1 MEAIFHEQ
9 QEGSLCAQHCLNSLL
24 QGQFYSAIDLGELA
38 AELDTMERRRMAEMG
53 EDSAEYRAFIAQ
65 PSANM
70 DDSGFFSVQVISR
83 ALTVWGLDL
92 VPRDSSDPAAV
103 RAKASPIAANAYI
116 CNYREHW
123 FAIRRLGNQWFNLNS
138 LLEGP
143 ELVSNSY
150 LGEFLAQLQ
159 QEGYSIFLVTGTL
172 PECDADLVLQAVPAV
187 QSAPPRLLSDV
198 NSSGSAGSTAR
209 AQAGR
214 APPPIPGMRGQSS
227 AQEDEAAELEAA
239 MMMSLAETS
248 GSGGAA
254 AQLDSETLD
263 QVMAMQRT
271 GNMNQEEE
279 LEMALRLSQQQH
291 QQPAPVPEVS
301 EEDEI
306 QKAIALSLEGGAGL
320 GLGGVSSGGGAESGG
335 WGGRL
340 AEQEREEEQR
350 YKEEA
355 EKAVREEE
363 EQLRQALAMSMDME
377 TGSAA
382 PKSTS
387 ASAAK
392 GTVPTVQ
399 TSPSSLTA
407 AKPKT
412 AKPTEASR
420 VDPVQAGWHK
430 PKNPAPGSIAS
441 AAPAAAGPSGLQQA
455 PSPTSPK
462 APQETTSPTKTAP
475 AALAMPEG
483 PGHTLGGASTAAR
496 GARPGRGAEK
506 AQDDPQEIRRRR
518 LAFLDKM
525 AKEQKEKEQEK

>member
-209 AQAGR
+209 AQGR
-214 APPPIPGMRGQSS
+214 ASAPIPGMRGQSS

-263 QVMAMQRT
+263 QVMAMQRS

-291 QQPAPVPEVS
+291 QQPAQVPEVS

-320 GLGGVSSGGGAESGG
+320 GLGGVSSGGVEAG

-377 TGSAA
+377 TGPTS

-387 ASAAK
+387 TSATKATATSAPK
-392 GTVPTVQ
+392 VS
-399 TSPSSLTA
+399 TSPSTVA
-407 AKPKT
+407 AGGTSKIVKS
-412 AKPTEASR
+412 AEASR

-441 AAPAAAGPSGLQQA
+441 AAPAPAGPSGLQT
-455 PSPTSPK
+455 SPTSPK
-462 APQETTSPTKTAP
+462 APQQTTSPAKNAP
-475 AALAMPEG
+475 AAPAMPEG
-483 PGHTLGGASTAAR
+483 PGHTLGGASTAAK
-496 GARPGRGAEK
+496 GARPGRGEK

-525 AKEQKEKEQEK
+525 AKEQKEKEQQK

>member
-159 QEGYSIFLVTGTL
+159 QEGYSIFLVTGNL

-187 QSAPPRLLSDV
+187 QSAPPRLLGDV
-198 NSSGSAGSTAR
+198 NSSGSVATTAR
-209 AQAGR
+209 AQGR
-214 APPPIPGMRGQSS
+214 APPAIPGMRGQSS

-263 QVMAMQRT
+263 QVMAMQRS

-291 QQPAPVPEVS
+291 QQPARVPEVS

-306 QKAIALSLEGGAGL
+306 QKAIALSLEGGAAL
-320 GLGGVSSGGGAESGG
+320 GLGAASSGGMEAG

-377 TGSAA
+377 TGPTA

-387 ASAAK
+387 TSAAK
-392 GTVPTVQ
+392 ATATTVPR
-399 TSPSSLTA
+399 SPSSVTTA
-407 AKPKT
+407 GDKSKT
-412 AKPTEASR
+412 VKPTEASR

-441 AAPAAAGPSGLQQA
+441 AAPAAAAGLSGVQA
-455 PSPTSPK
+455 SPTSPK
-462 APQETTSPTKTAP
+462 APQPTTSPTKTAP
-475 AALAMPEG
+475 VAPSMPEG
-483 PGHTLGGASTAAR
+483 PGHTLGGASTAAK
-496 GARPGRGAEK
+496 GARPGRGEK

-525 AKEQKEKEQEK
+525 AKEQKEKEKEK